1 MIKFGIDITQPST
14 MRGLVWACSA
24 IIGVIMIFLG
34 KDISQLLLLTA
45 AIAGGLGIA
54 VKDKQ

>member
-14 MRGLVWACSA
+14 IRGIVWVGSA
-24 IIGVIMIFLG
+24 IIGVIMILLG

-45 AIAGGLGIA
+45 AIAGGLGVA